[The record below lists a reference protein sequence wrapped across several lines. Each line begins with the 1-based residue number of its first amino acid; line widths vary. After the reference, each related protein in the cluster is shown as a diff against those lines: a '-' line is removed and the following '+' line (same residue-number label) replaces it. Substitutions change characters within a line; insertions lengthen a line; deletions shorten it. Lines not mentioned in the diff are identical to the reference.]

1 MATAALLRS
10 LRRRDVA
17 SAPLSSYRSLT
28 NDVSPKWASSNFSQ
42 NWAGLSRALSAKPA
56 CGDFIGV
63 DLGTANSCA
72 AVMEGKNPKV
82 FENAE
87 GCRITPSAVTFS
99 PKIVAGIF
107 GKSPSKGVNPV
118 GAVAMGAAIQGGILR
133 GGVKELRLLDVA
145 PLLLGIK
152 TRVFSTGTDNKTQVT
167 GIPPPPRG
175 TPQIEVTSD
184 IDQPNTSHILRPLSP
199 HLPIYSPQVHSTF
212 SIVNRISG
220 AYLSALVLFF
230 CLICLKAGS
239 ICFTHYNFYQFL
251 FYSSKLIL
259 PVVDVTAALALTYHL
274 FYGVRHLLH

>member
-1 MATAALLRS
+1 MPVLVSMRPSVCDICLFYVALCPVIL
-10 LRRRDVA
+10 L
-17 SAPLSSYRSLT
+17 
-28 NDVSPKWASSNFSQ
+28 W
-42 NWAGLSRALSAKPA
+42 
-56 CGDFIGV
+56 FIF
-63 DLGTANSCA
+63 LG
-72 AVMEGKNPKV
+72 P
-82 FENAE
+82 
-87 GCRITPSAVTFS
+87 
-99 PKIVAGIF
+99 
-107 GKSPSKGVNPV
+107 
-118 GAVAMGAAIQGGILR
+118 Q
-133 GGVKELRLLDVA
+133 
-145 PLLLGIK
+145 
-152 TRVFSTGTDNKTQVT
+152 VFSTGTDNKTQVT

-175 TPQIEVTSD
+175 MPQIEVTSD

-274 FYGVRHLLH
+274 FYGVRHLLHWRISLYSNKEPSNQKAIPFPFLAERGNPSLDIRCRGASPWEINLNVLSLFVHL